1 MCDLLVLGPVSP
13 LSADQRLA
21 PQREGCLSASHRSA
35 TRTNGPQCSQRLLV
49 ASSTLGGGGFGARPS
64 CAGQRRLVTLR
75 TGAHQMSFRHLPLEA
90 GLFLRVPACLPG
102 SSNGAES
109 QSPRSPAR
117 LHLGSQLAVSSCS
130 VLGIWTWGCPPV
142 ATLTAMRTRQAHI
155 LPLWARAGSG
165 AHPAYHRRAERGK
178 CQGPGHGK
186 GQRAGP

>member
-1 MCDLLVLGPVSP
+1 MSP

-21 PQREGCLSASHRSA
+21 PQREGCLSARVIAQPHALTDRNARSA
-35 TRTNGPQCSQRLLV
+35 SRV

-102 SSNGAES
+102 SSNRAES
-109 QSPRSPAR
+109 QSPGSPAR

-186 GQRAGP
+186 GRRAGP